1 MERRIKTLIPILL
14 FFAVWEIIAR
24 LPSVPQYLFP
34 PFSKVIIK
42 LLEEITKGN
51 LVKNTFIT
59 LYRVGVGFSLG
70 AITGI
75 ILGLASGVSEKL
87 NETISPIVAL
97 LYPIPSIGWIPVLMV
112 WFGISDAVPIIAI
125 FICSFFPIYM
135 NAVRGVKNV
144 DSNIIN
150 AARTMGASRFILI
163 KNVILPLSMPNVFTG
178 LKLESGMSLRTGI
191 VSEMLAIPS
200 GLGYMLM
207 KGESLIDVNLIFAVL
222 LSVAL
227 ISVAIDFG
235 VKLLEKKVL
244 IWQNSASK

>member
-1 MERRIKTLIPILL
+1 MAKKLKGWIPIIL
-14 FFAVWEIIAR
+14 FFAIWETVAR
-24 LPSVPQYLFP
+24 LPSTPQYLFP
-34 PFSKVIIK
+34 PFSKVVAR
-42 LLEEITKGN
+42 LVEEALKGN
-51 LVKNTFIT
+51 LIKNMFIT
-59 LYRVGVGFSLG
+59 LYRVAVGFSVG

-75 ILGLASGVSEKL
+75 ILGLISGISEKF

-112 WFGISDAVPIIAI
+112 WFGISNAVPIIAI

-135 NAVRGVKNV
+135 NALRGVRSV
-144 DSNIIN
+144 DSSIVN
-150 AARTMGASRFILI
+150 AARTMGATKFTLI
-163 KNVILPLSMPNVFTG
+163 KNIILPLSMPNIFTG

-222 LSVAL
+222 LSIAL
-227 ISVAIDFG
+227 VSVAIDFG
-235 VKLLEKKVL
+235 VKFLEKKVL
-244 IWQNSASK
+244 VWQNSASK

>member
-1 MERRIKTLIPILL
+1 MARKLKGWIPILL
-14 FFAVWEIIAR
+14 FFAIWELVAY
-24 LPSVPQYLFP
+24 LPSTPQYLFP
-34 PFSKVIIK
+34 PISKVIAK
-42 LLEEITKGN
+42 LIEEIFKGN
-51 LVKNTFIT
+51 LIKNTFIT
-59 LYRVGVGFSLG
+59 LYRVFIGFSLG

-75 ILGLASGVSEKL
+75 ALGLTAGISEKF
-87 NETISPIVAL
+87 NETVSPIIAL

-112 WFGISDAVPIIAI
+112 WFGISNAVPIIAI

-144 DSNIIN
+144 DSSIIN
-150 AARTMGASRFILI
+150 AAKTMGATRFTLVKDI
-163 KNVILPLSMPNVFTG
+163 ILPLSMPNIFTG

-207 KGESLIDVNLIFAVL
+207 KGESLIDVQLIFAVL
-222 LSVAL
+222 LSIAL

-235 VKLLEKKVL
+235 VKSIEKRVL
-244 IWQNSASK
+244 AWQNSASK